1 MMTARAIATLVLF
14 LIWTALLIP
23 LQMLLIK
30 IGSPWRRSLPHF
42 YHRSVAW
49 LLRIKVRR
57 IGVAAAPAPVLFV
70 SNHISW
76 LDIVVLSAALPAS
89 FIAKKEVNDWPFFG
103 LLARLQRTVFVE
115 RNNRHRTAEHRDEM
129 RERLEQGDNLIL
141 FPEGTSSDGLRI
153 HNFKSAFF
161 AVAEQPIRG
170 RLPFVQPISL
180 GYAKLNHMPVGRRW
194 MRIFAWVGDEDLVP
208 HLWRFLK
215 SGPSEA
221 VVELHQPVTMADFA
235 SRKGM
240 AAWCHQRVL
249 EGLSD
254 INAGREPG
262 PRTPPKPLHVTPSQ
276 PQAQASAPET
286 SVPETSVPEQN
297 GDSVPP
303 AA

>member
-1 MMTARAIATLVLF
+1 MTARAIATLVVF
-14 LIWTALLIP
+14 LLWTALLIP
-23 LQMLLIK
+23 VQMLLIK
-30 IGSPWRRSLPHF
+30 LGSPAMRSLPHF

-49 LLRIKVRR
+49 LLRVKVRT
-57 IGVAAAPAPVLFV
+57 IGEPCAKAPALFI

-89 FIAKKEVNDWPFFG
+89 FVAKQEVNDWPFFG
-103 LLARLQRTVFVE
+103 LLARLQRTVFVD
-115 RNNRHRTAEHRDEM
+115 RNSRHRTVEHRDEM
-129 RERLEQGDNLIL
+129 RERLEQGDSLIL

-161 AVAEQPIRG
+161 AVAEHPVQD
-170 RLPFVQPISL
+170 RLPTVQPVSL

-194 MRIFAWVGDEDLVP
+194 MPIFAWVGEEDLVP

-215 SGPSEA
+215 AGPSEA
-221 VVELHQPVTMADFA
+221 VVEFHRAVTMAEFA
-235 SRKGM
+235 SRKGL

-254 INAGREPG
+254 INAGRLPG
-262 PRTPPKPLHVTPSQ
+262 RRTPPKPLQLTPPAHHHLAGHPADQ
-276 PQAQASAPET
+276 GAAE
-286 SVPETSVPEQN
+286 
-297 GDSVPP
+297 PP

>member
-1 MMTARAIATLVLF
+1 MTIRATASLALFMAWTL
-14 LIWTALLIP
+14 LLIP
-23 LQMLLIK
+23 VQILLIRT
-30 IGSPWRRSLPHF
+30 GSPLRRSLPHF

-49 LLRIKVRR
+49 LLRVQVRR
-57 IGVAAAPAPVLFV
+57 IGEPLAASPTLFV
-70 SNHISW
+70 CNHISW

-89 FIAKKEVNDWPFFG
+89 FIAKQEVNDWPFFG

-115 RNNRHRTAEHRDEM
+115 RERRHRTAEHRDEM
-129 RERLEQGDNLIL
+129 RERLESGDNLIL

-153 HNFKSAFF
+153 QNFKSAFF
-161 AVAEQPIRG
+161 AAAEHPVRG
-170 RLPFVQPISL
+170 RPLTVQPVSL
-180 GYAKLNHMPVGRRW
+180 GYSRLNHMPVGRRW

-221 VVELHQPVTMADFA
+221 VVEFHTPVTIENFA

-254 INAGREPG
+254 INAGRAMPG
-262 PRTPPKPLHVTPSQ
+262 HRTP
-276 PQAQASAPET
+276 APHR
-286 SVPETSVPEQN
+286 QH
-297 GDSVPP
+297 D
-303 AA
+303 ADDA

>member
-1 MMTARAIATLVLF
+1 MTARAIATMALF
-14 LIWTALLIP
+14 LAWTLLLIP
-23 LQMLLIK
+23 LQILLIR
-30 IGSPWRRSLPHF
+30 IGSPMRRSLPHF
-42 YHRSVAW
+42 YHRSLAW
-49 LLRIKVRR
+49 LLRVKVRR
-57 IGVAAAPAPVLFV
+57 IGAPLAAPPTLFV
-70 SNHISW
+70 CNHISW

-89 FIAKKEVNDWPFFG
+89 FVAKQEVNDWPFFG

-115 RNNRHRTAEHRDEM
+115 RERRHRTAEHRDEI
-129 RERLEQGDNLIL
+129 RDRLEGGDNLIL

-153 HNFKSAFF
+153 QNFKSAFF
-161 AVAEQPIRG
+161 AAAEHPIRG
-170 RLPFVQPISL
+170 RPLTVQPVSL
-180 GYAKLNHMPVGRRW
+180 GYAQLNHMPVGRRW

-221 VVELHQPVTMADFA
+221 VVEFHQPVTIENFA

-254 INAGREPG
+254 INAGRNEPG
-262 PRTPPKPLHVTPSQ
+262 PRSPVPVR
-276 PQAQASAPET
+276 QAVET
-286 SVPETSVPEQN
+286 
-297 GDSVPP
+297 GD

>member
-14 LIWTALLIP
+14 MAWTLLLIP
-23 LQMLLIK
+23 VQMLLIK
-30 IGSPWRRSLPHF
+30 IGSPWMRLLPHL

-49 LLRIKVRR
+49 LLRLKIRKL
-57 IGVAAAPAPVLFV
+57 GEPSTAGPVLFV

-76 LDIVVLSAALPAS
+76 LDIVALSAALPAS
-89 FIAKKEVNDWPFFG
+89 FIAKREVADWPFFG
-103 LLARLQRTVFVE
+103 TLARLQRTVFVD
-115 RNNRHRTAEHRDEM
+115 RNNRHRTAAHRDEIV
-129 RERLEQGDNLIL
+129 ERLEAGDSLIL

-161 AVAEQPIRG
+161 GVAEQAVRG
-170 RLPFVQPISL
+170 RLPIVQPVSL
-180 GYAKLNHMPVGRRW
+180 GYCRLNHMPVGRRW

-221 VVELHQPVTMADFA
+221 VVEFHQPVTMAEFA
-235 SRKGM
+235 SRKGL

-254 INAGREPG
+254 INAGRAPG
-262 PRTPPKPLHVTPSQ
+262 RRTPPQVFAGPRPPAQGPSIDGL
-276 PQAQASAPET
+276 A
-286 SVPETSVPEQN
+286 N
-297 GDSVPP
+297 GDNGNTADNGNTGQP
-303 AA
+303 

>member
-14 LIWTALLIP
+14 LTWTALLIP
-23 LQMLLIK
+23 LQMLLIRLR
-30 IGSPWRRSLPHF
+30 SPWRRSLPHF

-49 LLRIKVRR
+49 LLRVRVR
-57 IGVAAAPAPVLFV
+57 KIGAASAKPPVLFV

-89 FIAKKEVNDWPFFG
+89 FIAKQEVNDWPFFG

-153 HNFKSAFF
+153 HSFKSAFF
-161 AVAEQPIRG
+161 AVAEHPVEG
-170 RLPFVQPISL
+170 KLPFVQPISL
-180 GYAKLNHMPVGRRW
+180 GYSKLNHMPVGRRW

-221 VVELHQPVTMADFA
+221 VVELHQPVTMAQFA

-254 INAGREPG
+254 INAGRAPG
-262 PRTPPKPLHVTPSQ
+262 PRTQPKPLHLTP
-276 PQAQASAPET
+276 PQHQHHPAGHGDEPPIAS
-286 SVPETSVPEQN
+286 
-297 GDSVPP
+297 
-303 AA
+303 